1 MGEAELKQEMGDLG
15 ALISSL
21 EAKAGIAEV
30 VRQARESGAPAK
42 LKEAYF
48 SVSDRTIRHRLIHTT
63 GRLDELYLE
72 KCDLD
77 VGMAKEELSKATDK
91 AQKSPWHL
99 SVTSSVGA
107 FVIGQWIFGL
117 PGAAAGAVGG
127 YFLGQWLLSS
137 LKKENLREIERAQHR
152 LAAAERRN
160 ELSRVDPY
168 LFSAEEQEANR
179 HHEE

>member
-1 MGEAELKQEMGDLG
+1 MGEVELKHEMDDLG

-30 VRQARESGAPAK
+30 VRHARESGAPAK

-48 SVSDRTIRHRLIHTT
+48 SVSDSAIRHKLIHTT
-63 GRLDELYLE
+63 GRLDQLYLE

-77 VGMAKEELSKATDK
+77 VGVAKDELSKATDN
-91 AQKSPWHL
+91 AQKHPWHL

-117 PGAAAGAVGG
+117 PGAAVGAVGG

-137 LKKENLREIERAQHR
+137 LKKENLMEIERAKHR

-168 LFSAEEQEANR
+168 LFSAEEQEASAR
-179 HHEE
+179 AE

>member
-1 MGEAELKQEMGDLG
+1 MGEAELKREMNDLG

-30 VRQARESGAPAK
+30 VGHARETGASAQ

-48 SVSDRTIRHRLIHTT
+48 SVANTAIRHKLIHTT
-63 GRLDELYLE
+63 GRLDQLYLE

-77 VGMAKEELSKATDK
+77 VAAAKDELSKATDK
-91 AQKSPWHL
+91 AQKTPWHL
-99 SVTSSVGA
+99 SVTSSVGTLI
-107 FVIGQWIFGL
+107 IGQWLLGF
-117 PGAAAGAVGG
+117 PGAIGGAVGG

-137 LKKENLREIERAQHR
+137 LKKENMREIERAQHR

-168 LFSAEEQEANR
+168 LFSAEEQEACAR
-179 HHEE
+179 EG

>member
-1 MGEAELKQEMGDLG
+1 MGEAELRQEMGDLG

-21 EAKAGIAEV
+21 EAKAGIADI
-30 VRQARESGAPAK
+30 VRQAREAGAPAK

-48 SVSDRTIRHRLIHTT
+48 SVSDTAIRHKLIHTT
-63 GRLDELYLE
+63 GRLDQLYLE

-77 VGMAKEELSKATDK
+77 VGAAKEELSIATDK
-91 AQKSPWHL
+91 AQKHPWYL
-99 SVTSSVGA
+99 SVTSSVGT

-117 PGAAAGAVGG
+117 PGAVGGAVGG

-137 LKKENLREIERAQHR
+137 LKKENLMEIERAQHR
-152 LAAAERRN
+152 LAAAERRS

-168 LFSAEEQEANR
+168 LFTAEEQEANR
-179 HHEE
+179 HEE